1 MKQLK
6 EGDSMPPK
14 RINLYFDTNNE
25 RMRKAYDIIYTHAA
39 KTAFIVDAVLSYTE
53 GNAELNKNAIKE
65 ALREVI
71 TELGLEIKNEEN
83 KNNEDEAIP
92 DEIFNML
99 SEL

>member
-1 MKQLK
+1 
-6 EGDSMPPK
+6 MPPK

-25 RMRKAYDIIYTHAA
+25 RMGKAYDIIHTYAA

-71 TELGLEIKNEEN
+71 NELGLEIKSEEIEN
-83 KNNEDEAIP
+83 KEDEAIP

-99 SEL
+99 SGL